1 MDDTAARGDRFEVV
15 CLRPEIHSTM
25 VNLFIFCE
33 VEGFMAAIH
42 ASSSSLATATYYYG
56 LFQQTSS
63 KIHGETFGLT
73 LHSKLKTW

>member
-42 ASSSSLATATYYYG
+42 ASSSLAAATYYG